1 MATKR
6 KRSGGSWEY
15 VVRRKNML
23 PKPIYLSFDD
33 EAEGDAYVAKLET
46 LLDAGVVPQ
55 EFIERQADAFLVG
68 ELIRDYLAEV
78 AIGESDIPLLHR
90 LYDRI
95 GTQTLNKINYPW
107 VEGWVDQLSPITIR
121 HYVGALARCLDW
133 GVTRGRLSVNP
144 LRLLPKRYAVYS
156 EADRVKCGGA
166 SPEEIHRDR
175 RLAEDEE
182 KKIRLILSGQKPKDR
197 QRALALIHN
206 EALVCL
212 FDLALESAMRM
223 REMYTLNRS
232 QIDLERRTIFLDKT
246 KNGDKRQVPLSSVA
260 IRVLS
265 DYLADENVPN
275 DGLIFPWW
283 NGEKR
288 QLPKV
293 TTMLSRQFHRIFDAA
308 GCGDLHFH
316 DLRHEAT
323 SRLYERT
330 NLSDLEISKI
340 TGHKDLR
347 VLRRYANLR
356 GSDLAAKLW

>member
-107 VEGWVDQLSPITIR
+107 VEGWVTGLKRVDQLSPITIR

-206 EALVCL
+206 EALVC
-212 FDLALESAMRM
+212 
-223 REMYTLNRS
+223 
-232 QIDLERRTIFLDKT
+232 
-246 KNGDKRQVPLSSVA
+246 VC
-260 IRVLS
+260 
-265 DYLADENVPN
+265 
-275 DGLIFPWW
+275 LIWP
-283 NGEKR
+283 
-288 QLPKV
+288 
-293 TTMLSRQFHRIFDAA
+293 
-308 GCGDLHFH
+308 
-316 DLRHEAT
+316 
-323 SRLYERT
+323 
-330 NLSDLEISKI
+330 
-340 TGHKDLR
+340 
-347 VLRRYANLR
+347 
-356 GSDLAAKLW
+356 